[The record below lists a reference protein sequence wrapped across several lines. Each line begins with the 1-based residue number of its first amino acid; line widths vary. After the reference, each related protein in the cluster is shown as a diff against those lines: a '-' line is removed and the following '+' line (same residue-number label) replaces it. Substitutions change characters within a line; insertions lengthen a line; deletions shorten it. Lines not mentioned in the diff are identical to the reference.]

1 MLPFQLTQVPFS
13 SGLNTGEF
21 GRKGKEDVEH
31 CFGICPSS
39 GVMQIMIVEAGDV
52 GAVIFRLRHL
62 TNEQLVPCGYLRGQ

>member
-31 CFGICPSS
+31 CFGICPSP
-39 GVMQIMIVEAGDV
+39 GVMQIMNVEAGDV

>member
-1 MLPFQLTQVPFS
+1 MLPFQPTQVPFS

-21 GRKGKEDVEH
+21 GRKEKEDVEH
-31 CFGICPSS
+31 CFGICPSP
-39 GVMQIMIVEAGDV
+39 GVMQIMNMEVGDV